1 MHVKAGTLA
10 HVCNILIKKPLTI
23 MRVSPQSE
31 CLILRK
37 QQLLSTTL
45 GVWELYTA
53 NRNINLS
60 RDYGNVY
67 EGSSNKLKI
76 EPLYNPALLVVGIN
90 LYNSSEHTHYSTIH
104 YS

>member
-1 MHVKAGTLA
+1 M
-10 HVCNILIKKPLTI
+10 
-23 MRVSPQSE
+23 
-31 CLILRK
+31 
-37 QQLLSTTL
+37 LSTTL

-60 RDYGNVY
+60 KHYGNVY

-90 LYNSSEHTHYSTIH
+90 LYNSSEHTNYSTIH
-104 YS
+104 YSHQQMDKENVVYTYYTTEFYSVI